1 MTARG
6 SVSSGSSVTPAARST
21 DRTVTTTPPDS
32 EDHSAA
38 DQRFSP
44 AVPLLL
50 TVESA
55 AQQLGIGRTAMYALV
70 KSGDVESIRI
80 GHLRRIPIDALHTFI
95 ASLRIRKDDAAA

>member
-1 MTARG
+1 MQ
-6 SVSSGSSVTPAARST
+6 SH
-21 DRTVTTTPPDS
+21 DS